1 MIGLGPAI
9 PDVAEFNRRAT
20 FALRGVEF
28 GIANSTAKVAAE
40 FQRQY
45 SAGTISKEMQQAVF
59 NIVHRFRKQITDKAI
74 TEYAASRA
82 KGADA

>member
-9 PDVAEFNRRAT
+9 PNVAEFNRRAT
-20 FALRGVEF
+20 FALRGVDF
-28 GIANSTAKVAAE
+28 GSLNQTERVAKE

-45 SAGTISKEMQQAVF
+45 DAGAISEKMQQAIY